1 MQLDLNGKKAVVG
14 GSSKG
19 LGKAV
24 AVQLAKMGASVTLMA
39 RDKAALEKIKD
50 TLPKNATQTHQIL
63 LVDFNNFEAF
73 KSKITAYFERNSVDI
88 VINNTQGPPA
98 GSTLDLDE
106 VDYQTAFELLFQC
119 PQFLT
124 QKALVEMQ
132 KNQWGRII
140 NLASVTVREPI
151 AYLAL
156 SNSMRAALTTW
167 GKSLS
172 ENVAANGITV
182 NTLLTG
188 YFATERL
195 KNLMEGNAQKQNKSV
210 AALEQEMLSQVPM
223 RRFGQPEEYAQ
234 LVGFLAS
241 DAASYI
247 TGTSLPIDGGLLR
260 GV

>member
-24 AVQLAKMGASVTLMA
+24 AAQLAKMGASVTLMA

-73 KSKITAYFERNSVDI
+73 KSKINAYFEKNSVDI
-88 VINNTQGPPA
+88 VVNNTQGPPA
-98 GSTLDLDE
+98 GNTLDLNE
-106 VDYQTAFELLFQC
+106 LDYQSAFELLFQC
-119 PQFLT
+119 PQYLT

-223 RRFGQPEEYAQ
+223 GRFGQPEEYAQ

>member
-1 MQLDLNGKKAVVG
+1 M
-14 GSSKG
+14 
-19 LGKAV
+19 
-24 AVQLAKMGASVTLMA
+24 
-39 RDKAALEKIKD
+39 
-50 TLPKNATQTHQIL
+50 
-63 LVDFNNFEAF
+63 VDFNNFEGF
-73 KSKITAYFERNSVDI
+73 KSKINAYFERNSVDI

-132 KNQWGRII
+132 RNQWGRII

-210 AALEQEMLSQVPM
+210 AVEQEMLYKCPC
-223 RRFGQPEEYAQ
+223 GGLGNKYAQ
-234 LVGFLAS
+234 LGVS
-241 DAASYI
+241 RQRCNYI